1 MEDNIRGR
9 TEADAELSGRQKG
22 EREPLMLPAAEER
35 KMLPAGEER
44 KLLPSGES
52 DEKTMMAAFEG
63 NTGQNQP
70 IGVDAEIPAG
80 VKAGE
85 ATFIEGAKD
94 KTAEEIAGAVA
105 QESGI
110 GVTTSAEA
118 GSNDIINKKVDMDES
133 GEFKLTKYQKK
144 KYARPSGF
152 RKGVRNKAWEEAK
165 TAEGVVLDPLTQKI
179 IDPNQ
184 PWDMGHKPGYEFR
197 KHQQSAAKRGISRAQ
212 FLEEYND
219 FRHYRPELPSSN
231 RSHRGEDK
239 TAKYLGY

>member
-1 MEDNIRGR
+1 MMGAMEDGIRGR

-80 VKAGE
+80 AKAGE

-94 KTAEEIAGAVA
+94 KTAEGMAKIVA
-105 QESGI
+105 QENGI
-110 GVTTSAEA
+110 PMPEQMGNPKTAVKAGNEENIPVLEERAPGLIQSDDGKIKVNTTKKMHQD
-118 GSNDIINKKVDMDES
+118 GKHYNKHGRTMGYASKKEYDQAAKEFAIANMDN
-133 GEFKLTKYQKK
+133 Q
-144 KYARPSGF
+144 
-152 RKGVRNKAWEEAK
+152 EAK
-165 TAEGVVLDPLTQKI
+165 IYRGKW
-179 IDPNQ
+179 N
-184 PWDMGHKPGYEFR
+184 GNGGY
-197 KHQQSAAKRGISRAQ
+197 G
-212 FLEEYND
+212 
-219 FRHYRPELPSSN
+219 
-231 RSHRGEDK
+231 GK
-239 TAKYLGY
+239 T